1 MSEKHKYTIEEC
13 IKILAG
19 KPPKWIFEGIVKEV
33 YPDKNECTV
42 YMHSLDVDLPGVIM
56 TPPNDGGALKV
67 VPVVGSIVLVCVSDM
82 RAYYIHKV
90 SAISKMEL
98 GGDKYGTIKAEDL
111 IKEIKLLKASLDKA
125 LAALGII
132 NAPTGNFSNLI
143 NEDIRHGN

>member
-67 VPVVGSIVLVCVSDM
+67 VPVVGSIVLVCISDM

-111 IKEIKLLKASLDKA
+111 IDKINKMQEA
-125 LAALGII
+125 LAKSL
-132 NAPTGNFSNLI
+132 TGVGAVYTPVLMSGLI